1 MTSKIISALQI
12 LGISHRASLVF
23 DQFYSNQQLSITEL
37 AKLTGLH
44 RAQIYEAL
52 EELVT
57 QDLASRSDKTKC
69 KILVVMPQIILSRI
83 QSQESRI
90 QKTVTNFIDDFPIIL
105 SKYNQIE
112 SSTVLKLKQGKNQLV
127 RQFVEAYKDLHDEV
141 LFIGNEK
148 TYIDLLG
155 FDVLATFSE
164 YRHQQKIPMRVLAT
178 ENRINSHDEELNRK
192 VKKLENF
199 NLPFALQ
206 IIDNKVFFWDSQ
218 LEQLIIVDDQNMSKF
233 WRVMFEY
240 LWNSVKS
247 PQTFQH

>member
-1 MTSKIISALQI
+1 MTSKIISALEI

-23 DQFYSNQQLSITEL
+23 DHLYSNQKLSITEL

-44 RAQIYEAL
+44 RAQIYEAID
-52 EELVT
+52 ELLT
-57 QDLASRSDKTKC
+57 EDLATKTDKTKC
-69 KILVVMPQIILSRI
+69 KVLVVI
-83 QSQESRI
+83 QSQESKI

-127 RQFVEAYKDLHDEV
+127 RQFVEAYKDLHSEV

-148 TYIDLLG
+148 TYLDLLG
-155 FDVLATFSE
+155 SDILDTFSQ
-164 YRHQQKIPMRVLAT
+164 YRHQQNFPMRVLAT
-178 ENRINSHDEELNRK
+178 EARINSHDEELNRK

-206 IIDNKVFFWDSQ
+206 IIDNKVFFWDAQ
-218 LEQLIIVDDQNMSKF
+218 LEQLIIVDDQNMAKF

-240 LWNSVKS
+240 LWQSL
-247 PQTFQH
+247 